1 MNLLYLGIV
10 LAYFLII
17 LLVGT
22 FLRGA
27 AKTSDSFLI
36 AGRSMGIVL
45 CTATIAGE
53 WLGGMSTIG
62 TSELAMTSGFFPMW
76 YNISTAVG
84 MMIFGF
90 TVASIYRRNQVHTV
104 GEMLEKLYNR
114 QTRTIASVCFVAAF
128 MILSYLQLQAVGS
141 VMSEML
147 GIEYWVG
154 ILIAGILIT
163 AYVIRGGIESI
174 AATNLL
180 HVGLMYITLLTAY
193 IIAMIKLGG
202 YSGLFSQLE
211 TVTDIETVQRFRNPF
226 SSGLAPIAAWL
237 LGGIL
242 SGFASQASIQ
252 PVFAARDVRTAK
264 WSAVLSGLII
274 APLGVIVATLGMV
287 RRSEFFGGG
296 ELSSLK
302 QALPNLLM
310 NPDFIPPWVGALGIA
325 GILAAILSTVGPV
338 MFAIS
343 TILTKDIYHRLIRE
357 DATDQQV
364 LRMSRMLTIAVG
376 LAVTPMAILLKGAI
390 LDAAYVT
397 YAIRASAAIAVLFG
411 IFWMKGNIPV
421 PTPKAAVTA
430 LISSTAASVV
440 FMIFRTQITAVL
452 GFTVDKVYAAL
463 FFALIS
469 ILIVTPFTRDDNRG
483 GGIVRDGGTEGLRD

>member
-10 LAYFLII
+10 LSYFGFI
-17 LLVGT
+17 LFIGT

-27 AKTSDSFLI
+27 AKTSDSYLI

-76 YNISTAVG
+76 YNVSTAAG

-90 TVASIYRRNQVHTV
+90 TIASIYRRNNVTTV

-114 QTRTIASVCFVAAF
+114 RTRSVASVCFVAAF
-128 MILSYLQLQAVGS
+128 VILAYLQLQAVGS

-147 GIEYWVG
+147 GIRYWIG
-154 ILIAGILIT
+154 IVTAGFLVT
-163 AYVIRGGIESI
+163 AYVLRGGIASI
-174 AATNLL
+174 GATNLV
-180 HVGLMYITLLTAY
+180 HVGLMYATLLTAY
-193 IIAMIKLGG
+193 IVALVKIGG
-202 YSGLFSQLE
+202 YGGLFAELE
-211 TVTDIETVQRFRNPF
+211 IATDAETAARFRSPF
-226 SSGLAPIAAWL
+226 SAGIAPIAAWL

-252 PVFAARDVRTAK
+252 PVFAAKNISVAK

-287 RRSEFFGGG
+287 RRTNFFGS
-296 ELSSLK
+296 EEIASLK

-310 NPDFIPPWVGALGIA
+310 NPDFIPPWVGALCIA

-343 TILTKDIYHRLIRE
+343 TILTKDIYHRIIRE
-357 DATDQQV
+357 DATDAEV
-364 LRMSRMLTIAVG
+364 LRMSRLLTVAVG
-376 LAVTPMAILLKGAI
+376 MLVTPMAIVFRGAI
-390 LDAAYVT
+390 LEAAYIT
-397 YAIRASAAIAVLFG
+397 YAIRASAAVAVILG
-411 IFWMKGNIPV
+411 IYWMRGSQAA
-421 PTPKAAVTA
+421 PTPKAVIAA
-430 LISSTAASVV
+430 LISSTAASILFVL
-440 FMIFRTQITAVL
+440 FEPQITAL
-452 GFTVDKVYAAL
+452 FGFTIDKVYAAL
-463 FFALIS
+463 FFAVAS
-469 ILIVTPFTRDDNRG
+469 ILVVTPLTNGEARG
-483 GGIVRDGGTEGLRD
+483 GGGIDR

>member
-90 TVASIYRRNQVHTV
+90 TVASIYRKNQVHTV

-114 QTRTIASVCFVAAF
+114 RTRTIASVCFVAAF

-147 GIEYWVG
+147 GIEFWIG
-154 ILIAGILIT
+154 IVIAGILII

-180 HVGLMYITLLTAY
+180 HVGLMYATLLTAY
-193 IIAMIKLGG
+193 VVAMIKMGG
-202 YSGLFSQLE
+202 YGGLFAQLE
-211 TVTDIETVQRFRNPF
+211 MVTDLETVQRFRNPF
-226 SSGLAPIAAWL
+226 SAGLAPIAAWL

-242 SGFASQASIQ
+242 TGFASQASIQ
-252 PVFAARDVRTAK
+252 PVFAARDIRTAK

-274 APLGVIVATLGMV
+274 APLGIIVATLGMV
-287 RRSEFFGGG
+287 RRSEFFGAG

-310 NPDFIPPWVGALGIA
+310 DPDFIPPWVGALGIA

-357 DATDQQV
+357 NATDDQV
-364 LRMSRMLTIAVG
+364 LRMSRYLTIAVG
-376 LAVTPMAILLKGAI
+376 LVVTPMAILLKGAI
-390 LDAAYVT
+390 LDAAYIT
-397 YAIRASAAIAVLFG
+397 YAIRSSAAVAVLFG
-411 IFWMKGNIPV
+411 IFWIRGNISV
-421 PTPKAAVTA
+421 PTPKAAIAA
-430 LISSTAASVV
+430 LVSSTAASILFV
-440 FMIFRTQITAVL
+440 IFQAQLTAFL

-463 FFALIS
+463 FFALVS
-469 ILIVTPFTRDDNRG
+469 ILVVTPVTNGEERG
-483 GGIVRDGGTEGLRD
+483 GGIVR

>member
-10 LAYFLII
+10 LAYFILI
-17 LLVGT
+17 LLVGM

-27 AKTSDSFLI
+27 AKTSDSYLI
-36 AGRSMGIVL
+36 AGRSMGIIL

-84 MMIFGF
+84 MVIFGF
-90 TVASIYRRNQVHTV
+90 TVASIYRKNRVHTV

-114 QTRTIASVCFVAAF
+114 RTRTIASVCFIAAF

-147 GIEYWVG
+147 GIKFWIG
-154 ILIAGILIT
+154 IVVAGVLIT
-163 AYVIRGGIESI
+163 GYVLRGGIESI

-180 HVGLMYITLLTAY
+180 HVGLMYATLLTAY
-193 IIAMIKLGG
+193 IAAMVKMGG
-202 YSGLFSQLE
+202 YEGLFTQLE
-211 TVTDIETVQRFRNPF
+211 SVTDPEMVARFRNPF
-226 SSGLAPIAAWL
+226 SAGMAPIAAWL

-252 PVFAARDVRTAK
+252 PVFAARDIRTAK

-274 APLGVIVATLGMV
+274 APLGIIVATLGMV
-287 RRSEFFGGG
+287 RRSEYFGAG

-343 TILTKDIYHRLIRE
+343 TILTKDIYHRLINE
-357 DATDQQV
+357 DATDEQV
-364 LRMSRMLTIAVG
+364 LKMSRMLTIAVG
-376 LAVTPMAILLKGAI
+376 IVVTPMAILLKGAI
-390 LDAAYVT
+390 LNAAYIT
-397 YAIRASAAIAVLFG
+397 YAIRASAAVIVLLG
-411 IFWMKGNIPV
+411 IFWIRGNISV
-421 PTPKAAVTA
+421 PTPKAAITA
-430 LISSTAASVV
+430 LISSTAASLLFV
-440 FMIFRTQITAVL
+440 IFQTQITAFL

-463 FFALIS
+463 FFALVS
-469 ILIVTPFTRDDNRG
+469 IFIVTPLTNGDERG
-483 GGIVRDGGTEGLRD
+483 AGIER